1 MIGDGNLP
9 NYCLKFYRNP
19 CSRNP
24 KEGHNKFLIQIFHVF
39 LFFKGDLNET
49 TNEDTNSVDWD
60 RGDVENIAQK
70 NKIRIPYPEIVKT
83 RMNKMIF
90 VNFHQITKM

>member
-24 KEGHNKFLIQIFHVF
+24 KEGHNKFLIQLFSVF

-49 TNEDTNSVDWD
+49 TNEDM
-60 RGDVENIAQK
+60 
-70 NKIRIPYPEIVKT
+70 Y
-83 RMNKMIF
+83 
-90 VNFHQITKM
+90 